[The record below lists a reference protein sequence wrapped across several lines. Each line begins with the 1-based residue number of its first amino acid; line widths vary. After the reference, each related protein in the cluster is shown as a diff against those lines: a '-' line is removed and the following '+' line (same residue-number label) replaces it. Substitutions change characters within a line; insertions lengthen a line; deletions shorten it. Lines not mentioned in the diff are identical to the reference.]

1 MLHLHFPYIVQDGLE
16 DRTMRLNPR
25 LGDACALRAAFAME
39 YCDYLQ
45 SPGMMPCFPD
55 DFSPMPTQ

>member
-16 DRTMRLNPR
+16 DRIMRLNPR

-39 YCDYLQ
+39 NSNYLL
-45 SPGMMPCFPD
+45 S
-55 DFSPMPTQ
+55 